1 MGAFGER
8 FRREREKRKIA
19 LDDVAK
25 ATKIGTRMLQAIEEE
40 KFDQLP
46 GGMFNKAFVRS
57 YARHLGLNED
67 QAAADYTETY
77 SKLHPENP
85 LADPEAEG
93 RKILEQR
100 AARVQQER
108 PRLERIPWG
117 KAAVALL
124 MVAFGFAVW
133 GSYSRFIKSSDRAE
147 ARKQKPVKAAAA
159 LPSQP
164 APQVVEASTPAASQ
178 PQPTENAAENSQPA
192 VGSFEVLIKARE
204 DSWIHIKVDG
214 KELPDGMLAANTE
227 KSIQANSEV
236 VVKAGNVGAV
246 DFWFNGQKLPAQGE
260 LDQVKIIAFGPSGLA
275 AHAPKVQAV
284 SDPIQ
289 P

>member
-8 FRREREKRKIA
+8 FKREREKRKIT

-25 ATKIGTRMLQAIEEE
+25 ATKIGARLLQAIEEE

-67 QAAADYTETY
+67 QAAAEYTEIY
-77 SKLHPENP
+77 RAKHPVDP
-85 LADPEAEG
+85 LADPDAEG

-100 AARVQQER
+100 AARVRQER
-108 PRLERIPWG
+108 PRLERVPWR
-117 KAAVALL
+117 KAAAALL
-124 MVAFGFAVW
+124 LVAFGFAVW
-133 GSYSRFIKSSDRAE
+133 GSYWRFIKSSNRAE
-147 ARKQKPVKAAAA
+147 ARKQKPAKVAEPPRQA
-159 LPSQP
+159 PV
-164 APQVVEASTPAASQ
+164 PQVVEASAPTESQ
-178 PQPTENAAENSQPA
+178 PQPTQAALENSQPA
-192 VGSFEVLIKARE
+192 PGSFEVLIRARE

-214 KELPDGMLAANTE
+214 RDLPEETLAANTE
-227 KSIQANSEV
+227 KSIHANSEV

-260 LDQVKIIAFGPSGLA
+260 LDQVKTIAFGPSGLA
-275 AHAPKVQAV
+275 SHSPKIQAV
-284 SDPIQ
+284 SDPVQ
-289 P
+289 Q